1 MTALTDPLGLNMN
14 RFLKIFSK
22 ENKEEKEAANL
33 FFETSLE
40 QQLVSDK
47 IFFAADGMS
56 LVKPSGSETGF
67 SFKENIP
74 FVCQKFIQFF
84 NSQSNFSYHL

>member
-1 MTALTDPLGLNMN
+1 MN

-22 ENKEEKEAANL
+22 ENKEEKEAENL

-40 QQLVSDK
+40 QQLESDK
-47 IFFAADGMS
+47 KFLAADGMS
-56 LVKPSGSETGF
+56 LVKPSGGETGF
-67 SFKENIP
+67 SLKENIP
-74 FVCQKFIQFF
+74 IVCQKFIQFF